1 VRIKLVDDEIA
12 RRLHDHLLLI
22 VQGEIHAR
30 SPWI

>member
-1 VRIKLVDDEIA
+1 MRIEFVDDEIA
-12 RRLHDHLLLI
+12 GRLHDHLLLI